1 MLAMCV
7 IVCVRD
13 CTASGLQAELG
24 LSLRILT
31 SRLRQCQLY
40 EPTLIFHIP
49 LLSVRDENSCYR
61 NATATKEKSSKG
73 QSRNEFSGQ
82 GDARGNRTAL
92 YGRAMFQ
99 RSLYHLGSFVEAW
112 PKTVLY
118 LGLLVLTLCC
128 GGILREI
135 VNGFTIET
143 DLVKLWVE
151 QNGRLNDELNFL
163 NNAKANYSST
173 RRKRSTEPI
182 QPINAQVI
190 KHGPLPPA
198 DVRPEL
204 PTDNGFNS
212 GFQVVIQ
219 TPEIG
224 GSDILSK
231 EGLLR
236 HVNILEEIAQY
247 DVEMFGEHW
256 RLADI
261 CFKPPA
267 PKFPKSSIAA
277 TFQSHFDNLIP
288 CIWITPADCFWEGSK
303 PLGPFPPII
312 LPPILQDIPTN
323 LSWKNL
329 DPVKLIKAAET
340 FLDKGPMEGIKDVF
354 ERAGVGHA
362 YQDRICIDPLDVDCP
377 STAPNYFDRCAAFK
391 RFVKWNNNNPE
402 SQQVKLEAEQKKDP
416 LDLLDLSQFIGRRK
430 KRQEALSNA
439 PPSPALNTQ
448 KSSHAKGEAGKEKND
463 DGDYYDDSTVD
474 DVKPSDTPERK
485 EEKKFKETCEIYANS
500 FLNWMK
506 EVGPNNWDFLN
517 YTDDVDREV
526 LMPPIYPDYGNL
538 LTGGC
543 EGFGRNIM
551 KWPEDLI
558 VGGVKRSNGF
568 INRIEAFQSV
578 FLVASHLDVY
588 NRFKNKDPSIKPA
601 LDVNAFSPAH
611 AGAIVQKWQREF
623 TSRIYD
629 HPLNH
634 KGKGER
640 VFHPLTADSIQE
652 ILKEFSD
659 FQLSTILIGYVLMI
673 IYAGYTQVEWD
684 GWWFSVKSSCY
695 LAIIGVLIVTYS
707 SLAGLGLCT
716 LMGIHFNAATTQI
729 VPFLTLGLGI
739 DDMFLLLH
747 NYDGVLESVKRDEVA
762 VLIKETGMSIL
773 ITSINNILAFLTG
786 TILPIPALRSFCS
799 QVAVLLF
806 FNVVCIIIIYPACIA
821 LDLKRRK
828 AGIRDMTFGCLCSA
842 SEPLK
847 PEKGSAR
854 QEKESSS
861 RNQLVKSVSAS
872 SELGFQEMVA
882 FPNSHAKPVDHKV
895 SKSDSAAKW
904 YTLTGFLHGVY
915 IPLLMKPWAKMVIL
929 LTCSFMFLFGC
940 VGLYNSDIGLELS
953 DVLPENT
960 PPSAFLKAREKYFSF
975 YPFHIALKGP
985 HIDYPNQQD
994 QIVQLRLDIGKSKFV
1009 IKGDSIERRIQEPS
1023 ELPWTRYMFNWLK
1036 SLQKALD
1043 KEIASGNL
1051 DPKTGANKTEITDQ
1065 ALFAKRLLC
1074 SYGTIYNCTGR
1085 LAMRLVENDKNHIIR
1100 ADGFYN
1106 YLTAW
1111 YNTDSMMYYVS
1122 QAAFFPAP
1130 PGWAFDKHI
1139 SALVPPA
1146 EPLIYSQIPFFLTG
1160 LTDTP
1165 VIVEMI
1171 REIRKICEEYS
1182 DNGLPVF
1189 PIGIPFTFWE
1199 QYLHLTIHLFEAIVI
1214 IAIAVLAVISVIIFN
1229 PWAAAMVAIIVVSM
1243 TVELA
1248 GFMGLFGVKLNP
1260 ISAVTLITA
1269 VGIGVEFTA
1278 HVVLAFL
1285 TSLGTRNERMASCLE
1300 HMFIPVI
1307 HGGLSTLLGII
1318 MLAFSKFDFI
1328 VKYFFVVMT
1337 ALVIIGMFNG
1347 LAMLP
1352 VMLSLIGPPCEV
1364 VPIDG
1369 GRVLPCPPSKRRRS
1383 KRSSKNEELGGMTA
1397 GGQSPSPATSESSDD
1412 GTHLK
1417 ETHSFH
1423 NSLSTLGEE
1432 DSTTRSAASPIVVV
1446 TEDLSKSDDIQRY
1459 AQVLY
1464 TSSNYANR
1472 DANSKHICRA
1482 TRTKRRPKAYYW
1494 QSRSFQKWISCSR
1507 NWKHQRHETPPVHKE
1522 KDKTS
1527 PEETTAGTPPEDK
1540 DFEC

>member
-1 MLAMCV
+1 MRNFGRHIPSCKCHA
-7 IVCVRD
+7 RN
-13 CTASGLQAELG
+13 ASTESAQQLLPTPNEPSTSDGHCEPSN
-24 LSLRILT
+24 SLRCHKDPNT
-31 SRLRQCQLY
+31 
-40 EPTLIFHIP
+40 
-49 LLSVRDENSCYR
+49 V
-61 NATATKEKSSKG
+61 AKSSKLG
-73 QSRNEFSGQ
+73 IPSDQERNIVPTQNCNFCTRFLDKYLVGKSDPADFTEQWRDKWTHHPSWC
-82 GDARGNRTAL
+82 DADLCLQCINN
-92 YGRAMFQ
+92 

-151 QNGRLNDELNFL
+151 QDGRLNDELNFL
-163 NNAKANYSST
+163 NNAKANYSSI

-190 KHGPLPPA
+190 KHGPMPPA
-198 DVRPEL
+198 DIRPEL

-236 HVNILEEIAQY
+236 HVNILEEISQY

-277 TFQSHFDNLIP
+277 SFQSHFDNLIP

-340 FLDKGPMEGIKDVF
+340 FLDKGPMEGIKD
-354 ERAGVGHA
+354 AGVGHA

-391 RFVKWNNNNPE
+391 RFVKWNNIHEE
-402 SQQVKLEAEQKKDP
+402 SKQVKLEAEKKKDP
-416 LDLLDLSQFIGRRK
+416 LDLLDLTQFIGRRK
-430 KRQEALSNA
+430 KRQEALPNA
-439 PPSPALNTQ
+439 PPLPNSNSH
-448 KSSHAKGEAGKEKND
+448 KSAHTKGEAGKEKND
-463 DGDYYDDSTVD
+463 DGDYYDDPD
-474 DVKPSDTPERK
+474 DVKPSDTQERK

-500 FLNWMK
+500 FLKWMK
-506 EVGPNNWDFLN
+506 DVGPDEWHFLN
-517 YTDDVDREV
+517 YTDE
-526 LMPPIYPDYGNL
+526 
-538 LTGGC
+538 
-543 EGFGRNIM
+543 
-551 KWPEDLI
+551 
-558 VGGVKRSNGF
+558 
-568 INRIEAFQSV
+568 
-578 FLVASHLDVY
+578 
-588 NRFKNKDPSIKPA
+588 NKDPAIKPA
-601 LDVNAFSPAH
+601 LDVNAFTPAH
-611 AGAIVQKWQREF
+611 AGAIVQRWQREF

-828 AGIRDMTFGCLCSA
+828 AGIRDMTCGCLCSA
-842 SEPLK
+842 PEPLK
-847 PEKGSAR
+847 SEKGSAR

-915 IPLLMKPWAKMVIL
+915 IPLLMKPWAKMAIL

-975 YPFHIALKGP
+975 YPFHIAFKGP

-994 QIVQLRLDIGKSKFV
+994 QIVQL
-1009 IKGDSIERRIQEPS
+1009 S

-1036 SLQKALD
+1036 SLQNAID

-1051 DPKTGANKTEITDQ
+1051 DPKTGVNKTEITDQ

-1074 SYGTIYNCTGR
+1074 SYGTTYNCTGR
-1085 LAMRLVENDKNHIIR
+1085 LALRLIENDKNHIIR
-1100 ADGFYN
+1100 ADG
-1106 YLTAW
+1106 

-1130 PGWAFDKHI
+1130 PGWAYDKHI

-1146 EPLIYSQIPFFLTG
+1146 EPLLYSQIPFFLTG
-1160 LTDTP
+1160 LIDTP

-1171 REIRKICEEYS
+1171 REIRKICDEYS

-1369 GRVLPCPPSKRRRS
+1369 GRVLPCPPSRKRRRS
-1383 KRSSKNEELGGMTA
+1383 KRSSKNEELGGMA
-1397 GGQSPSPATSESSDD
+1397 GGGQSPSPATSESSDD

-1417 ETHSFH
+1417 ESHSFH

-1432 DSTTRSAASPIVVV
+1432 DTTSRSAASPIVVV
-1446 TEDLSKSDDIQRY
+1446 TEDLSKSDDIQR
-1459 AQVLY
+1459 
-1464 TSSNYANR
+1464 
-1472 DANSKHICRA
+1472 
-1482 TRTKRRPKAYYW
+1482 
-1494 QSRSFQKWISCSR
+1494 F
-1507 NWKHQRHETPPVHKE
+1507 
-1522 KDKTS
+1522 
-1527 PEETTAGTPPEDK
+1527 
-1540 DFEC
+1540 